1 MPTARHRR
9 PGTLRRSLFALVLVP
24 VAGLVGFMGHAVDQQ
39 ATRARAAATAAED
52 VRSAVALDAVR
63 AAVARE
69 VVPVLG
75 RAVLQ
80 DPRAAS
86 SVGVDP
92 GALSP
97 LSAAAAPALAAQR
110 HAVQLGTD
118 AAVAAAA
125 GTGAQ
130 DRARAA
136 ERRVRELRAS
146 TADGDLVAVFTGY
159 REVASD
165 LAAQVGQLLRSARA
179 AGLDEAGTGALTDLQ
194 LVSRASALAS
204 AEVPLLFAA
213 ARPQAGEPDREAFL
227 TAWGGYRGAAAE
239 VEAQGSP
246 HVVRAWREATSSAGA
261 VAVDGPL
268 RAAALDGQPPSLAAF
283 VGLAAA
289 NGTRDA
295 ALRVVVETTG
305 TLATDTARAPVVRA
319 ERTLRLL
326 VALCALLVLGTLA
339 AALLLRRWIAAPL
352 DRLAAQARAVS
363 DGVLVDVDESGPL
376 EVRTVARGLA
386 VAVDTLR
393 RVRDQAQAVADGAL
407 DADVVHRPVRGALG
421 EVVHAS
427 VQQMVG
433 ALHERERLQE
443 VLAHQATHDALT
455 GLPNR
460 ARAGEL
466 IVAALDRATRR
477 GDDPPARVGLLFV
490 DLDHFKAV
498 NDTHGHAAGDQL
510 LRVVGDRMSACL
522 HEGPHGG
529 PHEGAAL
536 ARLGG
541 DEFVVIVEGVRGE
554 AGLVD
559 LATRLLDAVCAPVE
573 LAGPTPGAQVRV
585 GASIGVAISP
595 PGGCPAERLLLEA
608 DAAAYRAKAAGR
620 GTVVVFD
627 DALRRDIAHRTALE
641 EALRA
646 GLDAGELVLHYQ
658 PVVDL
663 TSSAVTGVEALV
675 RWQRPGHG
683 LVGPDHF
690 VAVAEDSDLVCD
702 LGRWALLTATAQL
715 AAWDAEGGALAGVG
729 AAVNVSGRHLAQPRL
744 LGDVAVA
751 CAGAGLAPE
760 RLTLEITETV
770 LVDEPT
776 AREHLRAL
784 RALGV
789 KVALDDFGTG
799 YTSIGQ
805 LSRLPVDVLKID
817 RSFIGSGDRAHA
829 DLVRL
834 VVGAAHSFSLG
845 VVAEG
850 VERDEQLQALRAV
863 GCDAAQGFLL
873 GRPRPAPTLGA
884 ELSALAAAAPER

>member
-1 MPTARHRR
+1 MPTARARR

-39 ATRARAAATAAED
+39 AARARATATAAQD

-80 DPRAAS
+80 DPQAAS

-92 GALSP
+92 GALTP
-97 LSAAAAPALAAQR
+97 LSATAAPALAAQR

-136 ERRVRELRAS
+136 QRTVRQLRAS
-146 TADGDLVAVFTGY
+146 TADGDLLAVFAGY
-159 REVASD
+159 RELAAD
-165 LAAQVGQLLRSARA
+165 LATEVDDLLRSART
-179 AGLDEAGTGALTDLQ
+179 AGLDGAGTGALTDLQ

-204 AEVPLLFAA
+204 AEVPLFFAA
-213 ARPQAGEPDREAFL
+213 ARGQAGPADREAFL

-246 HVVRAWREATSSAGA
+246 HLVRAWRAATSSPGA

-268 RAAALDGQPPSLAAF
+268 RAAALGGPTPSLPGF

-295 ALRVVVETTG
+295 ALREVVETTG
-305 TLATDTARAPVVRA
+305 TRATDTARAPVVHA

-326 VALCALLVLGTLA
+326 VALCALIVVGSLV

-352 DRLAAQARAVS
+352 SRLAAQARAVS
-363 DGVLVDVDESGPL
+363 DGVLVDVDEGGPL

-386 VAVDTLR
+386 ATVDTLR
-393 RVRDQAQAVADGAL
+393 RVRDQAQAVADGTL
-407 DADVVHRPVRGALG
+407 DAEVVHRPVRGALG

-433 ALHERERLQE
+433 ALHERERLRA

-466 IVAALDRATRR
+466 ISAALDRAARHP
-477 GDDPPARVGLLFV
+477 DDPSARVGLLFV

-498 NDTHGHAAGDQL
+498 NDTHGHTAGDQL
-510 LRVVGDRMSACL
+510 LRVVGARMSACL
-522 HEGPHGG
+522 VDGPGVGAGFEG
-529 PHEGAAL
+529 AL

-541 DEFVVIVEGVRGE
+541 DEFVVVVER
-554 AGLVD
+554 AGDQGRLVD

-573 LAGPTPGAQVRV
+573 LSGRHAGARVRV
-585 GASIGVAISP
+585 GASIGVATSP
-595 PGGCPAERLLLEA
+595 PGGCSAERLLVEA
-608 DAAAYRAKAAGR
+608 DAAAYRAKSAGR
-620 GTVVVFD
+620 GTVEVFD

-641 EALRA
+641 EALRT

-675 RWQRPGHG
+675 RWDRPGHG

-715 AAWDAEGGALAGVG
+715 AAWDAEGGALAGIG

-817 RSFIGSGDRAHA
+817 RSFIASGDRAHA
-829 DLVRL
+829 DLVQL
-834 VVGAAHSFSLG
+834 VVGAAHSFLLG

-850 VERDEQLQALRAV
+850 VEQDDQLQALRAL

-873 GRPRPAPTLGA
+873 GRPRPAPALGA
-884 ELSALAAAAPER
+884 ELSALAAAAPDR